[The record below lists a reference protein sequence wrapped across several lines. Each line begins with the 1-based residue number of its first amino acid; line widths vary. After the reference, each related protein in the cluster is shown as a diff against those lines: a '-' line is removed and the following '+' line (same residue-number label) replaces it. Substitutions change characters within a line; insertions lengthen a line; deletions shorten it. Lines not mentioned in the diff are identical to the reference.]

1 MFYMHGN
8 KSYLGFLHL
17 ITVDCCDVILLF
29 FFIPFAKFTLMCY
42 AKGLPER

>member
-1 MFYMHGN
+1 MHRN
-8 KSYLGFLHL
+8 MSYLCFLHL

-29 FFIPFAKFTLMCY
+29 FFIPLARFPLVCY